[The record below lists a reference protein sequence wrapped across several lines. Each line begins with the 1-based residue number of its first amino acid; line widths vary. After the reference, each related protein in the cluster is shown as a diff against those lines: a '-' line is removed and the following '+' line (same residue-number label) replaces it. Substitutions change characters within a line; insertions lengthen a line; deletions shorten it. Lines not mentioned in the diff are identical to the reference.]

1 MSSFSFYFHADDR
14 AAASFRSHFTVDIAR
29 FQIKRRLTAAGILF
43 DKLSGLAV
51 GKRVGN
57 FLVTSENQLD
67 LAVFISDSI
76 QRAERKQRNDIAALH
91 IINARAVHAV
101 ILHKKRFRAELSN
114 RMNCIHM
121 PKQKNRLL
129 FLRPGPRGKRRAS
142 LLKVMNLPLHTKRI
156 TVRIKMRRNP
166 LIRLAVSR
174 RRFNGDKIFQQL
186 HHTVFVFLEIGK
198 CLFRSFIHKH
208 SPFLMFYK
216 VIFIIRAGRP
226 LPPLILPIVVTQF
239 SCSSRRI
246 SRLALRSV
254 IPISAA
260 SCAEVIT

>member
-1 MSSFSFYFHADDR
+1 MSSFSFYFYADDR
-14 AAASFRSHFTVDIAR
+14 AAASSRSHFTVGITR

-101 ILHKKRFRAELSN
+101 ILHKKRFRPKFSD
-114 RMNCIHM
+114 RMHRIHM
-121 PKQKNRLL
+121 SEQKNRLL
-129 FLRPGPRGKRRAS
+129 LLRPSPCRKRRTG
-142 LLKVMNLPLHTKRI
+142 LLKMMNLPLHTKRI

-186 HHTVFVFLEIGK
+186 HHTVFVFLKIGK

>member
-1 MSSFSFYFHADDR
+1 MSRFALYFHANDR
-14 AAASFRSHFTVDIAR
+14 AAVSSRSHFAAGVAR
-29 FQIKRRLTAAGILF
+29 FQIKSRLTAAGILL

-51 GKRVGN
+51 GKCMGD
-57 FLVTSENQLD
+57 FLITGEHQFD
-67 LAVFISDSI
+67 LSVLIPDRI